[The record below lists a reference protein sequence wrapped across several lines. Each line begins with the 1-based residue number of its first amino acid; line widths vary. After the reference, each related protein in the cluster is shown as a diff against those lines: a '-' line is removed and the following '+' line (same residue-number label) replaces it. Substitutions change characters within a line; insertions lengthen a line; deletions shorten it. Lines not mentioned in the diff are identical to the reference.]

1 VLFRL
6 LNPKGGVTTVK
17 VLVKKWGN
25 SAALRIPAA
34 VMAAAKVSLDQP
46 VEVKEEDG
54 RIVITPIREPSYDL
68 DTLVDGITKKNRH
81 DAVEIGPPMGREIW

>member
-1 VLFRL
+1 M
-6 LNPKGGVTTVK
+6 K

-68 DTLVDGITKKNRH
+68 YTLVNGITKQNIH
-81 DAVEIGPPMGREIW
+81 DAVETGPPMGREIW

>member
-1 VLFRL
+1 
-6 LNPKGGVTTVK
+6 VK

-68 DTLVDGITKKNRH
+68 DTLVNGITKKNRH
-81 DAVEIGPPMGREIW
+81 NSVETGPPMGREIW

>member
-1 VLFRL
+1 M
-6 LNPKGGVTTVK
+6 K
-17 VLVKKWGN
+17 VFVKKWGN

-34 VMAAAKVSLDQP
+34 VMAAAQVSLDQP

-68 DTLVDGITKKNRH
+68 DTLVDGITKENRH
-81 DAVEIGPPMGREIW
+81 DAIETGPPLGREIW

>member
-1 VLFRL
+1 M
-6 LNPKGGVTTVK
+6 K

-34 VMAAAKVSLDQP
+34 VMAEAKVSLDQP

-54 RIVITPIREPSYDL
+54 RIVITPIREPNYDL
-68 DTLVDGITKKNRH
+68 DTLLNGITKKNRH
-81 DAVEIGPPMGREIW
+81 DAVETGPPMGREIW

>member
-1 VLFRL
+1 
-6 LNPKGGVTTVK
+6 VK

-68 DTLVDGITKKNRH
+68 AGQWHHQKESTRCG
-81 DAVEIGPPMGREIW
+81 

>member
-1 VLFRL
+1 M
-6 LNPKGGVTTVK
+6 K

-34 VMAAAKVSLDQP
+34 VMAAAQVSLDQP

-54 RIVITPIREPSYDL
+54 RIVITPIREPSYD
-68 DTLVDGITKKNRH
+68 
-81 DAVEIGPPMGREIW
+81 

>member
-1 VLFRL
+1 M
-6 LNPKGGVTTVK
+6 K

-68 DTLVDGITKKNRH
+68 DALVNGITKKNRH
-81 DAVEIGPPMGREIW
+81 DAVETGQPVGREIW